1 MSKRSS
7 SNERMKAV
15 AGADGNA
22 DAPPAGLNQAT
33 AKEHTTSIRTSA
45 HHSVDPP
52 LGRGKIILPESGV
65 SAANS
70 VSEENPVLL
79 PGAGQRGDEKVVRRG
94 ADGGDDSAVAPTV
107 GPKEQ
112 HFTVGSVPLSL
123 DKEKSVSNDLGEGS
137 LKNALVKPSSTLGQ
151 YRTTTGT
158 AGAAQPTSNGEH
170 SPATKPPSSL
180 PGAEI
185 KLPSSDAAVEQPQA
199 PKDLYFSASPTNQTT
214 VAKSVL
220 PGSEQPVGTVL
231 EPSTGTRNSTTLQ
244 QVSNTGRKTTAIG
257 NGMAKDL
264 RPSIENPKE
273 SKHGTNVSKDDAS
286 LDTGMSEKEEKKST
300 IATMPFV
307 FEQGMHASRDDFAA
321 AMKPSAKDQRA
332 SAKQMASRL
341 QGANT
346 QPPNPARTAHPDI
359 SKRYTLNEAAVIAAG
374 EHLKW
379 AQHHARQQTWQGA
392 PKGTTQSTTSNKGG
406 RKVKLSPQGTA
417 RKAKK
422 PNAKLTASARPSSI
436 KPAPPQHPKSP
447 SSKRKSSLPLRPDYG
462 VSVAASKRRK
472 SLPEAALPIVMAPT
486 QPQPQLTAADQLALL
501 TAAFNRAANV
511 GQVGPGLTQALQESA
526 TQAPA
531 PQNRHSDKPMTY
543 LVRQVGC
550 LRSVVR
556 ICLVLS
562 MLRSVRETT
571 ILLL

>member
-1 MSKRSS
+1 
-7 SNERMKAV
+7 
-15 AGADGNA
+15 
-22 DAPPAGLNQAT
+22 
-33 AKEHTTSIRTSA
+33 
-45 HHSVDPP
+45 
-52 LGRGKIILPESGV
+52 
-65 SAANS
+65 
-70 VSEENPVLL
+70 
-79 PGAGQRGDEKVVRRG
+79 
-94 ADGGDDSAVAPTV
+94 
-107 GPKEQ
+107 
-112 HFTVGSVPLSL
+112 VPLSL
-123 DKEKSVSNDLGEGS
+123 EEEKSVFNDLGEGS
-137 LKNALVKPSSTLGQ
+137 LKKALVKPSSTLGP

-158 AGAAQPTSNGEH
+158 AAAAKPTSNGEH

-185 KLPSSDAAVEQPQA
+185 KLPSSDAIEKPQA
-199 PKDLYFSASPTNQTT
+199 PKDLYVSASPTDQNT
-214 VAKSVL
+214 VAESVL
-220 PGSEQPVGTVL
+220 PGSELVAGTVL
-231 EPSTGTRNSTTLQ
+231 ESSTLTRNSPTLQ
-244 QVSNTGRKTTAIG
+244 QVSNTGRETTAIG

-273 SKHGTNVSKDDAS
+273 SKDGTNVSKDDAF

-300 IATMPFV
+300 IATMPLV
-307 FEQGMHASRDDFAA
+307 FEQGIHASRDDFAA
-321 AMKPSAKDQRA
+321 ALKPSAKEQQV
-332 SAKQMASRL
+332 SAKQMASRP

-346 QPPNPARTAHPDI
+346 QPPNPARKAHPDI
-359 SKRYTLNEAAVIAAG
+359 LNRYTLNEAAVIAAG

-379 AQHHARQQTWQGA
+379 AQHHARKQTSQGT

-406 RKVKLSPQGTA
+406 TKVKLSPQGTA

-422 PNAKLTASARPSSI
+422 PNVKPTASARPSSI

-447 SSKRKSSLPLRPDYG
+447 SSKRKLSLPLRPDHG

-472 SLPEAALPIVMAPT
+472 SLPEAALPIVMART
-486 QPQPQLTAADQLALL
+486 RPQPQLTAAEQLALL
-501 TAAFNRAANV
+501 TAAFNRAASV
-511 GQVGPGLTQALQESA
+511 GHFVPGVTQTLQESA

-556 ICLVLS
+556 ICFVQS
-562 MLRSVRETT
+562 MLRSVGEIAGAKP